1 MEQGKQKIIIDC
13 DPGIDDALVI
23 AMALARP
30 HLDVFGITTV
40 AGNKEVS
47 VTTSNALKVL
57 QYFHRMEIP
66 VYIGAQKPLARELY
80 LSADGTHGGDGLGN
94 VSLPPPVA
102 IPEKEGAVD
111 FMRGTLE
118 RHHGD
123 VIILAIGPLTNIA
136 QLIEVVGAR
145 SVKQLYLM
153 NGAFRVKGNATE
165 YAEYNAFIDPEA
177 ARSVYSSGV
186 PIKVVGLDVTD
197 RVGITRKEFESITSI
212 ATPQAR
218 FFAITH
224 RWAMER
230 EVREMYPIFW
240 DAVAF
245 LWMVDDAL
253 VTSKCGM
260 VEVDTSGNTVG
271 RTRFV
276 EGVGNVEVGCAI
288 DREKFFNHLNDFLR
302 SGQI

>member
-136 QLIEVVGAR
+136 QLI
-145 SVKQLYLM
+145 
-153 NGAFRVKGNATE
+153 
-165 YAEYNAFIDPEA
+165 
-177 ARSVYSSGV
+177 
-186 PIKVVGLDVTD
+186 KVVGLDVTD

-260 VEVDTSGNTVG
+260 VEVDTSGDTVG

-302 SGQI
+302 SG